1 MAKKSNNIVFSG
13 SLLFVSLAD
22 LFQLLGGNNCTG
34 ILTLRS
40 QYSPEMGIVYFNNG
54 DPVNA
59 SYGILKGLEAVQGLF
74 GWTDGKYE
82 FSEEKLTGVDPVITQ
97 GRMGIVLDALRLLD
111 DGLITRV
118 GPEPLNLEDM
128 KEAGPDG
135 KILDFVQPV
144 KGSMVDY
151 QHVTREEFYSDGSVI
166 VKEGNYGKWL
176 WVIYQGTVKITR
188 ETSKGA
194 LTLAKL
200 GEGCFIGT
208 IKALLYGENER
219 IATAVAEGDV
229 RLCILDVETLHR
241 EYASLSENFKKILL
255 GLDNRLRLIN
265 DNAVQAYIGRY
276 SKELPNDK
284 VFEQKFNDAELYVI
298 KKGAADIIGKGPKED
313 VKLLSLGKD
322 DVFGK
327 LPFMDFGHEPLA
339 ASVMTSNPIEAD
351 ILDSHALQKEYE
363 NLSHTFR
370 NFVFSSAANISMTTK
385 LFYHLLGN
393 TEQVP

>member
-1 MAKKSNNIVFSG
+1 MAQNVVFSG
-13 SLLFVSLAD
+13 SLIFVSLAD
-22 LFQLLGGNNCTG
+22 LFQLLGTNNCTG

-40 QYSPEMGIVYFNNG
+40 QYSPDMGIVYFSDGN
-54 DPVNA
+54 PINA
-59 SYGILKGLEAVQGLF
+59 SYGKLKGLEAVHGLF

-111 DGLITRV
+111 DGEIARV
-118 GPEPLNLEDM
+118 GPEPLDQEYIE
-128 KEAGPDG
+128 KAGPDG
-135 KILDFVQPV
+135 VQFDFVHPI
-144 KGSMVDY
+144 KGSLVDY
-151 QHVTREEFYSDGSVI
+151 QYVTREDFYPDGSVI

-208 IKALLYGENER
+208 IRALLYGENER

-241 EYASLSENFKKILL
+241 EYASLSENFKKVLL
-255 GLDNRLRLIN
+255 GLDNRLRMIN
-265 DNAVQAYIGRY
+265 DNAVQAYTGSY
-276 SKELPNDK
+276 AKELPSDK
-284 VFEQKFNDAELYVI
+284 VLEQKYNDAELYII
-298 KKGAADIIGKGPKED
+298 KKGTADIIGKGPRED
-313 VKLLSLGKD
+313 VKLLFLGHD

-327 LPFMDFGHEPLA
+327 IPFLDFGHEPLS
-339 ASVMTSNPIEAD
+339 ASIMTSNPFEAEA
-351 ILDSHALQKEYE
+351 LDAHALQKEYE

-393 TEQVP
+393 I